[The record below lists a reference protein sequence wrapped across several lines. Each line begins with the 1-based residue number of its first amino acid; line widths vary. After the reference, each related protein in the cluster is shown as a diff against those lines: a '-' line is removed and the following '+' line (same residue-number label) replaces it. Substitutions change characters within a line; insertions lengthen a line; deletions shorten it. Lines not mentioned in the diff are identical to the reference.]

1 MAPPTAIIT
10 GGSSGIG
17 LALIKHLLSLGWAVA
32 IADISPPKE
41 ELPNTIFVKTD
52 ISSWPQQANLF
63 EKTYGWQGRLDF
75 FAANAGI
82 DDRDDI
88 FHSLSLDPTK
98 PPKQPNM
105 LCFNVNLA
113 GQYYG
118 IKLAAHYMTLPSTG
132 AGKTKPG
139 GKIVVTSS
147 AAGIYPSPFAPQYA
161 ASKQALVGLVRSLAP
176 LSTEHNIT
184 INAVCPALVRTGL
197 APPGLL
203 EQFKE
208 EQFTPMETM
217 LQCFSALADFESVGK
232 EGWVEAGKNGETVE
246 GNLTELIWHQAPAP
260 PPEKSYQD
268 EEGQK
273 AWASIYHERNRKFAE
288 EDWSAKTES

>member
-1 MAPPTAIIT
+1 M
-10 GGSSGIG
+10 
-17 LALIKHLLSLGWAVA
+17 
-32 IADISPPKE
+32 ADINPPQE
-41 ELPNTIFVKTD
+41 DLGNRTLYVRTD
-52 ISSWPQQANLF
+52 VTSWSQQASLF
-63 EKTYGWQGRLDF
+63 DEAYKWQGRLDF

-88 FHSLSLDPTK
+88 FNSISSEN

-105 LCFNVNLA
+105 MCFDVNLV

-118 IKLAAHYMTLPSTG
+118 IKLAAHYMSLDST
-132 AGKTKPG
+132 AGKAKRG

-147 AAGIYPSPFAPQYA
+147 GAGIYPSPFAPQYA
-161 ASKQALVGLVRSLAP
+161 ASKHALVGLVRSLAP
-176 LSTEHNIT
+176 ISAPVVQNSQEATNIR
-184 INAVCPALVRTGL
+184 INAICPALVRTGL

-208 EQFTPMETM
+208 EQLTPMETM
-217 LQCFSALADFESVGK
+217 LRCFSALADFENVGK
-232 EGWVEAGKNGETVE
+232 ADWVESGKNGETVE
-246 GNLTELIWHQAPAP
+246 GNLTDLIWHQPPQP

-273 AWASIYHERNRKFAE
+273 AWAKIYHERNRKFAE
-288 EDWSAKTES
+288 ADWKSEKHA